1 MPDVVVDASAI
12 IAVIKGEAGAQR
24 AAESAQGARMS
35 ALNYCEI
42 VGWLAE
48 RGSTAID
55 VESVIAP
62 FNLTV
67 EDFSRARALAAG
79 LLTAKTKG
87 RNISLADRACIA
99 LAVEL
104 GLPAMTGDRIW
115 RDLGLDVDIELI
127 R

>member
-12 IAVIKGEAGAQR
+12 IAVIKGETGARRAG
-24 AAESAQGARMS
+24 EGAQGARMS

-48 RGSTAID
+48 RGSTPTDI
-55 VESVIAP
+55 ERVIAP

-67 EDFSRARALAAG
+67 EEFNRPRALAAG

-99 LAVEL
+99 LAIEL
-104 GLPAMTGDRIW
+104 GLPAMTGDRVW
-115 RDLGLDVDIELI
+115 RDLGLGVDIVLI

>member
-12 IAVIKGEAGAQR
+12 IAVIKGESGAQR
-24 AAESAQGARMS
+24 TTEGVQGAHMS

-55 VESVIAP
+55 VENVIGP

-67 EDFSRARALAAG
+67 EDFNRSRALAAG

-87 RNISLADRACIA
+87 RNISLPDRACIA
-99 LAVEL
+99 LAIEL
-104 GLPAMTGDRIW
+104 GLPAMTGDRVW
-115 RDLGLDVDIELI
+115 RDLGLGVEIVLI